1 MCFVCPVLPA
11 CPLFADRLWPFGCLL
26 FAVCCLLRPLVLH
39 LRAAVPCACSV
50 AFARKLGVKSTL
62 SQLVAGLLSPFP
74 VMPRQRTGRISL
86 TLALSVVL
94 HALDSAMA
102 ATIVSVSPTRGGL
115 QGGTQVT
122 ISGSGFSR
130 DGIQVRG
137 VAVRL
142 YHGHAVEYALVCRA
156 QRLCTSAT
164 TFARQLSTSPTIRRL
179 FACRRRTPSARACVS
194 RKS

>member
-1 MCFVCPVLPA
+1 MRTRPEARYPREDRVGFRG
-11 CPLFADRLWPFGCLL
+11 PLAHFLRVSPFLSNLLRRVPNRWLRRPPSPFGMFRVTSRVITATLSLL
-26 FAVCCLLRPLVLH
+26 LLHGLI
-39 LRAAVPCACSV
+39 SV
-50 AFARKLGVKSTL
+50 AR
-62 SQLVAGLLSPFP
+62 
-74 VMPRQRTGRISL
+74 
-86 TLALSVVL
+86 
-94 HALDSAMA
+94 A
-102 ATIVSVSPTRGGL
+102 ATIVSVSPQRGGL

-137 VAVRL
+137 LAVRL

-164 TFARQLSTSPTIRRL
+164 TFARRSSTSPTIRRS